1 METILQQLFDGKIN
15 PSEQYRPELQQYKDL
30 VRKQNEEYKQFS
42 EQLNKLDPHLEKQ
55 FQAILDRQL
64 EEIPLEMAQLFI
76 NGFKL
81 GARITAESLVIDNN
95 FD

>member
-1 METILQQLFDGKIN
+1 M
-15 PSEQYRPELQQYKDL
+15 
-30 VRKQNEEYKQFS
+30 RKQNEEYQQFS